1 MYHLI
6 FLSPA
11 DDSPF
16 DLPGSDLYFCGYDS
30 ENASKEI
37 ENYDKMKSML
47 ECHAAS
53 GDSED
58 FDLFNSNVDMGKI
71 DMSEGFEENNI
82 DCNSYD
88 VMNNNDNNSN
98 SNSNSNNNSGG
109 SSGKQGTH
117 SNTYTSTTSTSSTPN
132 TPNTLHHNHQIKYNS
147 VCPAIIRRLKD
158 LDIIKNNKKSS
169 SRKNSHDWEIKML
182 LTPESPPDTPRV

>member
-1 MYHLI
+1 
-6 FLSPA
+6 
-11 DDSPF
+11 
-16 DLPGSDLYFCGYDS
+16 
-30 ENASKEI
+30 
-37 ENYDKMKSML
+37 MKSML

-53 GDSED
+53 GDSEE
-58 FDLFNSNVDMGKI
+58 FDLFNSNVDMGEI

-88 VMNNNDNNSN
+88 VMHNNN
-98 SNSNSNNNSGG
+98 NSNSNNNSGG
-109 SSGKQGTH
+109 SSGKQSTH
-117 SNTYTSTTSTSSTPN
+117 SNAYTSTTSTSSTPN
-132 TPNTLHHNHQIKYNS
+132 TPNALHHNHQTKYNS

>member
-1 MYHLI
+1 L
-6 FLSPA
+6 
-11 DDSPF
+11 
-16 DLPGSDLYFCGYDS
+16 CGYDS

-58 FDLFNSNVDMGKI
+58 FDIFNSNVDMGDV
-71 DMSEGFEENNI
+71 DMCNGFEENNI
-82 DCNSYD
+82 DSSSYD
-88 VMNNNDNNSN
+88 AINYSNSDGSN
-98 SNSNSNNNSGG
+98 SNSDSNNNS
-109 SSGKQGTH
+109 SGKHSTLSTH
-117 SNTYTSTTSTSSTPN
+117 TTTTTTTTSNTHTHTHTPS
-132 TPNTLHHNHQIKYNS
+132 TLHHNHQTKYNS
-147 VCPAIIRRLKD
+147 VCPAIMRRLRD
-158 LDIIKNNKKSS
+158 LDIVKNQKSAA